1 MSSQTL
7 EILDALKQEL
17 RKEGITYKALGKA
30 LDMSEANIKRMF
42 SQHKISL
49 ERLEKICDL
58 LHLDILQL
66 AQSAHQQRKQISQ
79 LTLEQENQLI
89 SDQRLLLVAQLCLSD
104 WKFDEMLERYSFAEP
119 QLIKYLVQLDK
130 IDFIELLPGNR
141 IRKRVSP
148 HFKWHPKGPVQ
159 NFFAEHIQNEFFRS
173 SFTEKNEKVLFISGM
188 LSDKS
193 NQKIQE
199 LIDELGTAY
208 RQQLREDKNVELAE
222 KKGTS
227 LVVGLRNWEL
237 SVFNELRRK
246 PL

>member
-17 RKEGITYKALGKA
+17 RKEGLTYKALGKA

-42 SQHKISL
+42 SQHKINL

-104 WKFDEMLERYSFAEP
+104 WTFDEMLERYSFTEP
-119 QLIKYLVQLDK
+119 QLIKYLIQLDR
-130 IDFIELLPGNR
+130 IAFIELLPGNR

-199 LIDELGTAY
+199 LIDELGIAY
-208 RQQLREDKNVELAE
+208 RQQLREDKNVGLAE

-237 SVFNELRRK
+237 SVFNDLRRK